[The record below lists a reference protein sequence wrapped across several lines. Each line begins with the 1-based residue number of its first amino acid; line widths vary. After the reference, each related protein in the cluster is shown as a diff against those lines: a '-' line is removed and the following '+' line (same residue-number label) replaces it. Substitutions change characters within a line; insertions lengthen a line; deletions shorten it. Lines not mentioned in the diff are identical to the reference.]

1 MGTAALGCPSRAKLG
16 SPWPSPGLPGKHRL
30 VDPSSAADSF
40 RLVECRA
47 SPRGLNYSRY
57 FVVDGRDALSL
68 HRLIQAVD
76 SELDSGHRKATKER
90 NKNACINSSVVVN
103 YITRWLARIFGAV
116 ASESCRPEGSCRD
129 QLC

>member
-1 MGTAALGCPSRAKLG
+1 MRSQFCRRAIRKARPAPRGDSRPRLSKPSEARQLPVAISS
-16 SPWPSPGLPGKHRL
+16 SPVRL
-30 VDPSSAADSF
+30 VEPSSAADSF

-47 SPRGLNYSRY
+47 SPPGLNYSRY
-57 FVVDGRDALSL
+57 LVVDGRDALSL

-103 YITRWLARIFGAV
+103 
-116 ASESCRPEGSCRD
+116 
-129 QLC
+129 